1 MAFSG
6 FIKSQRKAM
15 HRRDRKEE
23 NKIEELKKTR
33 GRPKKRR
40 KRKTMGTKIQRKRE
54 LDRERERERETKQ
67 QAPEKPCSYVVTPG
81 LHLPQALAPG
91 EPEDRGGT
99 NTSNK

>member
-54 LDRERERERETKQ
+54 LDRERERERERGNSKHQ
-67 QAPEKPCSYVVTPG
+67 RSLVHMLSLQASIFRK
-81 LHLPQALAPG
+81 L
-91 EPEDRGGT
+91 
-99 NTSNK
+99 